1 MNRLTRSRK
10 IVLTIMAV
18 ALLAAA
24 LPGAALAAA
33 DDLVRFRVVNNSERS
48 ITIRLYSQDG
58 SGKAYYMVVP
68 GETTKDMSPLR
79 GEYDYRLTACGIMVR
94 GTVDLTKPLRWQVP
108 DCGDKGGPGSKAP
121 NTQDVGTILKLTKVK
136 LTNKTGS
143 DLKVWLEGPF
153 QFVFNI
159 PSGGSKTVSIP
170 KGVYEWGHFACDGDR
185 TDGFMEVAGYTTKV
199 FECN

>member
-10 IVLTIMAV
+10 LVLTIMAV

-24 LPGAALAAA
+24 LPGVALAA

-68 GETTKDMSPLR
+68 GEATKDMSPLR
-79 GEYDYRLTACGIMVR
+79 GTYDYRLTACGIMVR
-94 GTVDLTKPLRWQVP
+94 GTVDLSKPLRWQVP

-121 NTQDVGTILKLTKVK
+121 NTQDVGKILKLTKVK
-136 LTNKTGS
+136 LTNKTGT
-143 DLKVWLEGPF
+143 DLKVWLDGPF
-153 QFVFNI
+153 QYVFNI
-159 PSGGSKTVSIP
+159 PSGASKSVSIP
-170 KGVYEWGHFACDGDR
+170 AGTYEWGHFACDGDR
-185 TDGFMEVAGYTTKV
+185 TDGFLEVAGATKKV
-199 FECN
+199 FECK